1 MDKYEY
7 NTKIDKIKRHYLKQ
21 NYAAAVKL
29 ADEIDF
35 KKLKDWKT
43 IALMINLYEAVGR
56 PQDVRYFCVLA
67 YNRNLGGRKLIYK
80 LTKVCLALG
89 EVEEAEDLYE
99 EYSRFTGNDSKKTE
113 LKYELRKAQN
123 AGNDELIEILTE
135 LGDRDFDDK
144 YGYTLAYLYSK
155 EKQYDKCV
163 EVCDRVIDTFVD
175 GEYVDKAKDLR
186 SFYVGADR
194 VDEPQKTEDKIQLAA
209 TKVFRGKETYADP
222 AEDTGGSD
230 IHEEESKPNPAV
242 ESARQSVQE
251 IIDNAKKSVENTYEE
266 VKKETEID
274 DIKVTVP
281 SAKYDT
287 KSLQDTVAKAVSE
300 CIDEAA
306 ADDVFKINTDEQEAE
321 AVSFETAQDE
331 KVISVPAN
339 EDYEDSRMRHD
350 DIEDVPAADNVSG
363 YSESEITGDQED
375 RLEAVEAYVEEVEVI
390 TDEPSVELKS
400 EADTKETVLDGKGDV
415 SVDRDVSEALYMVA
429 AALAEEAE
437 EELKPSV
444 DDVPNNKIAVKR
456 EAYAEHKNNSGEYEM
471 PISVRRYF
479 TKYTNIGGLTG
490 QISEFLASVE
500 GNEGDLKMGTS
511 CIGNIIISGNRSS
524 DKKQLAI
531 NIIKAVNV
539 IDGDRVR
546 KIATTSG
553 DSINQ
558 RGIAKSIG
566 KIAGAALIIEEAGV
580 LEKRRVDEL
589 LRVMEGDTDE
599 MLVIIEDSESEI
611 NLLLKNNPELERVFN
626 HRIIYKQ
633 YNVNELVEM
642 CKRYAEKCNFIID
655 DKAMFLLYSKIN
667 EIHAHEEGVNL
678 EEVRAVIDIAI
689 DRAEK
694 RAGRVLFGG
703 IKKKKVDDKE
713 YYVLVESDFKD

>member
-67 YNRNLGGRKLIYK
+67 YNRNLGGRKLVYK

-163 EVCDRVIDTFVD
+163 EICDRVIDTFVD
-175 GEYVDKAKDLR
+175 GEYVEKAKDLR
-186 SFYVGADR
+186 SFYVGANR
-194 VDEPQKTEDKIQLAA
+194 IEEPEKPVDKIQLAT
-209 TKVFRGKETYADP
+209 TKVFRGKETSANVTEGVE
-222 AEDTGGSD
+222 EDVLQ
-230 IHEEESKPNPAV
+230 EEEVKPNPAV

-251 IIDNAKKSVENTYEE
+251 IIENAKKSVENTYEE
-266 VKKETEID
+266 VKNETDID
-274 DIKVTVP
+274 DIKVTVSP
-281 SAKYDT
+281 AKYDT

-300 CIDEAA
+300 CIDDKS
-306 ADDVFKINTDEQEAE
+306 ADDVFKINTEEEENINSDLEHKAFVIEEQ
-321 AVSFETAQDE
+321 TH
-331 KVISVPAN
+331 
-339 EDYEDSRMRHD
+339 EDYTRED
-350 DIEDVPAADNVSG
+350 DIENIPAADNFTENTG
-363 YSESEITGDQED
+363 SEITDSQED
-375 RLEAVEAYVEEVEVI
+375 RLEDVEAYVEDVEVV
-390 TDEPSVELKS
+390 TDELSVELKP
-400 EADTKETVLDGKGDV
+400 EAGTAETVSDRKDDDSLDKE
-415 SVDRDVSEALYMVA
+415 VSEALYMVA
-429 AALAEEAE
+429 AALAEETE

-444 DDVPNNKIAVKR
+444 DDVPNNKIVVKR
-456 EAYAEHKNNSGEYEM
+456 EIYSESKDSSGEYEM

-479 TKYTNIGGLTG
+479 TKYSNIGGLTE

-500 GNEGDLKMGTS
+500 GNERDLKMGTS

-539 IDGDRVR
+539 IDTDRVR

-589 LRVMEGDTDE
+589 LRVMESDTDE

-626 HRIIYKQ
+626 HRIVYKQ

-678 EEVRAVIDIAI
+678 EEVRAVIDVAI

-703 IKKKKVDDKE
+703 IKKKKIEDKE
-713 YYVLVESDFKD
+713 YYILVESDFKV